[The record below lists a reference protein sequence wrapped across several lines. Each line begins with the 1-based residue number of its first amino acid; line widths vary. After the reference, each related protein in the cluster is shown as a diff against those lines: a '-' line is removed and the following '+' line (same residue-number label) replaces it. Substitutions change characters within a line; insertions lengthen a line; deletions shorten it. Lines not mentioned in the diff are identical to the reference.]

1 MTDEKRLAMLKWRDG
16 IVDLVLDTDA
26 ATEVD
31 DPFAIAYLLL
41 SPERFRL
48 QAIYAAPFAMNERTQ
63 DPAEGM
69 EMSYEEIL
77 HIMRLCHKD
86 QACPVYRGAKKWLT
100 EKTEEE
106 IVQIRSGRV
115 WSGSEAAEDLIRR
128 SKKYTSENPLYVL
141 GIGAG
146 TNLALALLK
155 DPSIVERIVIIWLA
169 GDDFQNSPNVYNVYQ
184 DRRAAQIILNSGV
197 PLVYVPC
204 NYVTSHMIT
213 SVPELEACIG
223 GKNELCNYLIK
234 IVREYGADLF
244 AWGKTIWDLGAAGIL
259 YKKEWSQWEVRS
271 VPMITEQLTFSFGA
285 DRPLIACVRSLDRDE
300 IFRDAFWKFGKVK

>member
-86 QACPVYRGAKKWLT
+86 QVCPVYRGAKKWLT

-106 IVQIRSGRV
+106 IVQIRSGVYGPDLRLQRIS
-115 WSGSEAAEDLIRR
+115 SGDQKNIHQRIL
-128 SKKYTSENPLYVL
+128 YTC
-141 GIGAG
+141 
-146 TNLALALLK
+146 LALARG
-155 DPSIVERIVIIWLA
+155 RIL
-169 GDDFQNSPNVYNVYQ
+169 
-184 DRRAAQIILNSGV
+184 
-197 PLVYVPC
+197 
-204 NYVTSHMIT
+204 H
-213 SVPELEACIG
+213 
-223 GKNELCNYLIK
+223 
-234 IVREYGADLF
+234 
-244 AWGKTIWDLGAAGIL
+244 
-259 YKKEWSQWEVRS
+259 
-271 VPMITEQLTFSFGA
+271 
-285 DRPLIACVRSLDRDE
+285 
-300 IFRDAFWKFGKVK
+300 

>member
-1 MTDEKRLAMLKWRDG
+1 MTDEKRLALLKWRDG

-86 QACPVYRGAKKWLT
+86 QVCPVYRGAKKWLT

-106 IVQIRSGRV
+106 MAQIRSGVYGPDLRLQRIS
-115 WSGSEAAEDLIRR
+115 SGDQKNIHQRIL
-128 SKKYTSENPLYVL
+128 YTC
-141 GIGAG
+141 
-146 TNLALALLK
+146 LAL
-155 DPSIVERIVIIWLA
+155 VQGRIL
-169 GDDFQNSPNVYNVYQ
+169 
-184 DRRAAQIILNSGV
+184 
-197 PLVYVPC
+197 
-204 NYVTSHMIT
+204 H
-213 SVPELEACIG
+213 
-223 GKNELCNYLIK
+223 
-234 IVREYGADLF
+234 
-244 AWGKTIWDLGAAGIL
+244 
-259 YKKEWSQWEVRS
+259 
-271 VPMITEQLTFSFGA
+271 
-285 DRPLIACVRSLDRDE
+285 
-300 IFRDAFWKFGKVK
+300 